1 VHKHNT
7 DLSQASISSIGE
19 NAFLVSG
26 DLLFSTVGGLLEQ
39 AAPRLV
45 AAQDPV
51 VDLASVVNCDTAGL
65 ALLIELVDVCADS
78 GQRLSF
84 RNLPQAMV
92 GIARLSNVESLLP
105 LAD

>member
-1 VHKHNT
+1 M
-7 DLSQASISSIGE
+7 SQASISLIGE

-39 AAPRLV
+39 AAPRLA
-45 AAQDPV
+45 AAQGPV

-65 ALLIELVDVCADS
+65 ALLIEWMSVCADN

-92 GIARLSNVESLLP
+92 GIARLSNVESLLQ
-105 LAD
+105 LAE